1 MAFKIKE
8 TILGISI
15 AIIFVFFVVF
25 GIKAFYKE
33 PKYENFCK
41 LGVMI
46 DSVYPD
52 GNYAYPAPA
61 RFKEPAQDLC
71 SKENTAYDSFRK
83 YCAEKKSDVI
93 FEYDKNG
100 CQIAKECT
108 TCNSDFRK
116 AMNIYNRNVFIIA
129 GAVGIIAI
137 IIGAILGLVSVSS
150 GLFGGGVLT
159 IIYGTTN
166 YWSELADWA
175 RFIVLGIALAVL
187 IYLGYRGFSMFGFGH
202 EKVSTKPKKKN

>member
-15 AIIFVFFVVF
+15 AVIFVFFVVF

-52 GNYAYPAPA
+52 GNYAYNIPA

-71 SKENTAYDSFRK
+71 SKESSAYDSFRK

-93 FEYDKNG
+93 FEYDKNS
-100 CQIAKECT
+100 CQVAKECT

-116 AMNIYNRNVFIIA
+116 SMNIYNRNVFIIA

-175 RFIVLGIALAVL
+175 RFIVLGVALAVL
-187 IYLGYRGFSMFGFGH
+187 IYLGYKGFSMFGFG
-202 EKVSTKPKKKN
+202 KGKSSIKQKKKN